1 MDHQHDAAAS
11 AAAAGVVGVFIV
23 VYIVFLIAMI
33 AFSVWMYWRIL
44 AKAGFNGALSL
55 LLLTGIGGLII
66 QIILA
71 FTTWPR
77 DRVAVPPSAGYGGPP
92 APV

>member
-1 MDHQHDAAAS
+1 MDHHDAASS
-11 AAAAGVVGVFIV
+11 AAAAGVVGVVIV
-23 VYIVFLIAMI
+23 VYILFLMAIV
-33 AFSVWMYWRIL
+33 AFSIWMQWRIL
-44 AKAGFNGALSL
+44 VKAGFNGALSL

-77 DRVAVPPSAGYGGPP
+77 DRAALPSSGGYGGPP
-92 APV
+92 ATV